1 MYTFLIILHVIVCIL
16 LIITVL
22 MQTSKGNALGGA
34 FGGGGGPMGGGNL
47 FGARQ
52 TASLLSKFTTGLA
65 VGFFV
70 ITLLIT
76 ISFKGGSQSGQSVIK
91 ERANQQS
98 SPAAG
103 LPAPQGDMPGRQG
116 SQNQGSQQQQPG
128 QVPAPGKSGNQSSDN
143 N

>member
-16 LIITVL
+16 LIIAVL

-103 LPAPQGDMPGRQG
+103 LPAPQGDMPGTQG
-116 SQNQGSQQQQPG
+116 PPNQGTQQ